1 MVKDEWDILRA
12 EAEALGYAGMQA
24 KYGPSRARTGDSG
37 ERYIWIEE
45 RNTAVRYRLDQV
57 NGWVYCGL
65 WAGHPPHLEIDGYTG
80 GHRKLYKS
88 RATPPQ
94 EGSD

>member
-24 KYGPSRARTGDSG
+24 KYGPSRARTGYSG

-45 RNTAVRYRLDQV
+45 RNTAVRYRAESNRVSTPWKKGDEAESAMK
-57 NGWVYCGL
+57 CG
-65 WAGHPPHLEIDGYTG
+65 
-80 GHRKLYKS
+80 R
-88 RATPPQ
+88 
-94 EGSD
+94 